1 MIIFSII
8 TVLISFYLIYVAVDV
23 SFYSQASEITPF
35 KNGIK
40 SDILEAISSFKKKSS
55 KAKVNRK

>member
-40 SDILEAISSFKKKSS
+40 SDILETISSFKKKSS